1 MIDARTA
8 PERSAGGAGFSL
20 LVALAEDGHTHGLA
34 EAMGKGHS
42 TADHLVGVLGVDAQT
57 ESDIDRFIKFSEGSA
72 KGLGNRV
79 LHGKTLGQINAFQ
92 RIAIFFSMR
101 RHDGIPFFAL
111 VVSNLLP
118 ASGAGS
124 TAESNEIGAAR

>member
-1 MIDARTA
+1 
-8 PERSAGGAGFSL
+8 
-20 LVALAEDGHTHGLA
+20 
-34 EAMGKGHS
+34 MGKGNS
-42 TADHLVGVLGVDAQT
+42 TADHLVGVLGVDTQT
-57 ESDIDRFIKFSEGSA
+57 EGDVDRFIKFGEGSA

-118 ASGAGS
+118 ASCAGS